1 MPYGAIMY
9 RVKPGHE
16 DEIAK
21 IFENF
26 NRVDTADLRSDD
38 GQQTGRILGTGLF
51 IKDDVMVRVIHYEGD
66 LAAVGK
72 HMATQP
78 GVHAAEARLA
88 PYLQEERDTSSP
100 RAFGEYF
107 RNASM
112 RSLLQLDVTTLETRA

>member
-1 MPYGAIMY
+1 MPYAAIVY

-26 NRVDTADLRSDD
+26 NRVDTADLRTDD
-38 GQQTGRILGTGLF
+38 GTEAGRILGTGLF
-51 IKDDVMVRVIHYEGD
+51 IKDDVMVRCIHYEGD

-78 GVHAAEARLA
+78 GVHAAESRLA
-88 PYLQEERDTSSP
+88 PYLLEERDTSSP
-100 RAFGEYF
+100 QAFGEYF
-107 RNASM
+107 RKASM
-112 RSLLQLDVTTLETRA
+112 RSILQLSVDTLEPKS

>member
-1 MPYGAIMY
+1 MPYAAIVY
-9 RVKPGHE
+9 RVKPGNE

-26 NRVDTADLRSDD
+26 NRVDTADTRTVD
-38 GQQTGRILGTGLF
+38 GTQAGRILGTGLF

-66 LAAVGK
+66 LASVGR

-78 GVHAAEARLA
+78 GVHSAEDRLA
-88 PYLQEERDTSSP
+88 PYLLEERDTSSP
-100 RAFGEYF
+100 QAFATFF

-112 RSLLQLDVTTLETRA
+112 RSILQLSVETLETKA